1 MNTKTLA
8 LAAFLAI
15 SAANLMGCASTP
27 TQESAGE
34 YSSDS
39 VVTTRV
45 KTMLLADANL
55 KSYDISV
62 KTYRGQVE
70 LSGFVDSVNQIS
82 RAITVTRNV
91 SGVVGV
97 TNALQIKSQ

>member
-8 LAAFLAI
+8 LASLLAI
-15 SAANLMGCASTP
+15 SAANLVGCASTP

-34 YSSDS
+34 YTSDS
-39 VVTTRV
+39 VVTTHV

-82 RAITVTRNV
+82 RAIVVAR
-91 SGVVGV
+91 GVDGVGGV

>member
-1 MNTKTLA
+1 MNTKAFA
-8 LAAFLAI
+8 LAALLAI
-15 SAANLMGCASTP
+15 SALDLAGCASTR

-34 YSSDS
+34 YTSDS
-39 VVTTRV
+39 VITTKV
-45 KTMLLADANL
+45 KTALLADAKL

-82 RAITVTRNV
+82 RAIVVAR
-91 SGVVGV
+91 GVDGVGGV